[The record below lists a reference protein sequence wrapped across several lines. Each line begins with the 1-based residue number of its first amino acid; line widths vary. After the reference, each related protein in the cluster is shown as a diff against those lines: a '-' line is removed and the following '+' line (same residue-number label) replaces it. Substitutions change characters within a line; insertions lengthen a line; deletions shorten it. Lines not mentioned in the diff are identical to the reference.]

1 MLKKLT
7 ALFIALSVIFGFAGC
22 TLKNQEKDK
31 TGEKQSSE
39 SCCPE
44 LESIHQRYLSLDSKT
59 HYDGV
64 TQLVDEMNDILFD
77 IISNCSN
84 NKQNNYYNDAI
95 KAKYEALSAFEN
107 LIYCVFDTGSIG
119 KTLYPR
125 YEYYVTKRLIENV
138 YTTVDGEYIPVP
150 VDFQVSDMF
159 DGLNGEYY
167 NNLVSI
173 KERID
178 CCTDTDDAISLL
190 NELDI
195 ILKSAEENAYADLK
209 NDYAPLGSDKVEQML
224 DCLDKYLSH
233 RKTAE
238 EQYVAASKHFSNK
251 MFTFKTELYA
261 KYETAQWLAAI
272 IRE

>member
-7 ALFIALSVIFGFAGC
+7 ALLLALSVIFGFAGC
-22 TLKNQEKDK
+22 AIKKSKNDNTKEN
-31 TGEKQSSE
+31 QSLE
-39 SCCPE
+39 SQYPE
-44 LESIHQRYLSLDSKT
+44 LENIHRRFLALDKT
-59 HYDGV
+59 TYYDDV
-64 TQLVDEMNDILFD
+64 TQLVKEMNDILFK

-119 KTLYPR
+119 NTLYPC

-150 VDFQVSDMF
+150 VDFQVNDMF
-159 DGLNGEYY
+159 DGLNSEYY

-178 CCTDTDDAISLL
+178 NCNDTNNAKSLL
-190 NELDI
+190 NELDT
-195 ILKSAEENAYADLK
+195 ILKSAKENSYANLK
-209 NDYAPLGSDKVEQML
+209 KDYAPLGSDKVEQML
-224 DCLDKYLSH
+224 DYLNKYLSH
-233 RKTAE
+233 RKAAE
-238 EQYVAASKHFSNK
+238 EQYVAASKHFSNE
-251 MFTFKTELYA
+251 MFTLKTELYA

-272 IRE
+272 IRK